1 MSPALSMII
10 ALVIF
15 VGTYILI
22 ITEKINKMLA
32 ALIGG
37 FLLVVTGIVHQDV
50 AFKAID
56 WNVIFF
62 LIGMMFVIAVL
73 KRTGIFMFVAIKTA
87 KLARGKPLYIMIL
100 MFLITALAS
109 AFLGSV
115 TTIMILVPIIL
126 LICHEL
132 QITPVPFI
140 VVMAVASNMGGAAT
154 MIGDP
159 PNIIIG
165 SATPYDFMDFI
176 LNLTPVILIVCAASV
191 GLIWLLYAKKLRVSV
206 QNRAKLMGFR
216 DENLIKSKRMLL
228 FSGIVVLAMMI
239 LLALDS
245 TLHIGT
251 ATISMSAGLLL
262 LLVGD
267 VLGDKNQVEHVLIN
281 EVDWVTLFFFIGLFM
296 IVESLVETGI
306 IDAMANSML
315 AVTQNQAKP
324 TSLSILW
331 MSGVL
336 SAFIDNVPFVA
347 TMIPMIE
354 KIGTVIT
361 QSSQIDPIWW
371 AMSLGACLGGNGTL
385 IGASANVIAVGI
397 AKQNNLKISYWEFT
411 KISAIFTLL
420 SLLISTAY
428 ILLRYF

>member
-1 MSPALSMII
+1 MSPILSMII

-15 VGTYILI
+15 VGTYVLI
-22 ITEKINKMLA
+22 ITERINKMLA

-37 FLLVVTGIVHQDV
+37 FLLVITGIVHQEI

-100 MFLITALAS
+100 MFLITAFAS
-109 AFLGSV
+109 AFLGNV
-115 TTIMILVPIIL
+115 TTIMILIPIIL
-126 LICHEL
+126 LICYEL

-140 VVMAVASNMGGAAT
+140 VIMAVASNMGGAAT

-165 SATPYDFMDFI
+165 SATTYDFMDFI
-176 LNLTPVILIVCAASV
+176 LNLTPVILIICVASV

-206 QNRAKLMGFR
+206 QNRAKLMSFR
-216 DENLIKSKRMLL
+216 DENLIKSKRMLI
-228 FSGIVVLAMMI
+228 FSGFVVLAMMV

-245 TLHIGT
+245 TLQIGT
-251 ATISMSAGLLL
+251 ATIAMSAGLLL

-267 VLGDKNQVEHVLIN
+267 LFGDKSQIENVLIN

-296 IVESLVETGI
+296 IVESLVETGV
-306 IDAMANSML
+306 IDAVANSVL
-315 AVTQNQAKP
+315 AVTKNQAKP
-324 TSLSILW
+324 TSLAILW
-331 MSGVL
+331 LSGVL

-361 QSSQIDPIWW
+361 QASQIDPIWW

-397 AKQNNLKISYWEFT
+397 AKKNNLHISFWEFT
-411 KISAIFTLL
+411 KISVLFTLL

>member
-1 MSPALSMII
+1 MSPAISMVI

-15 VGTYILI
+15 VGSYVLI
-22 ITEKINKMLA
+22 ITERINKMLA
-32 ALIGG
+32 AMIGG
-37 FLLVVTGIVHQDV
+37 FLLVIIGIVNQDI
-50 AFKAID
+50 AFRAID

-87 KLARGKPLYIMIL
+87 KLARGNPLYIMIL
-100 MFLITALAS
+100 MFLITAFAS

-165 SATPYDFMDFI
+165 SATRYNFMDFI
-176 LNLTPVILIVCAASV
+176 LNLTPVILVICVASV
-191 GLIWLLYAKKLRVSV
+191 ALIWLMYHKKLQVSV
-206 QNRAKLMGFR
+206 QNRAKLMSFR
-216 DENLIKSKRMLL
+216 DENLIKSKRMLI
-228 FSGIVVLAMMI
+228 FAGIVVLAMMV

-245 TLHIGT
+245 TLQIGT
-251 ATISMSAGLLL
+251 ATIAMSAGLLL

-267 VLGDKNQVEHVLIN
+267 ILGDKKQIEQVLVN

-296 IVESLVETGI
+296 IVESLVETGV
-306 IDAMANSML
+306 IDAVAQGVL
-315 AVTQNQAKP
+315 AVTKNQAKP
-324 TSLSILW
+324 TSLAILW

-347 TMIPMIE
+347 TMIPLIE

-361 QSSQIDPIWW
+361 QASQIDPIWW

-397 AKQNNLKISYWEFT
+397 AKQNNLHISFWEFT
-411 KISAIFTLL
+411 KISVIFTLL
-420 SLLISTAY
+420 SLLICTAY